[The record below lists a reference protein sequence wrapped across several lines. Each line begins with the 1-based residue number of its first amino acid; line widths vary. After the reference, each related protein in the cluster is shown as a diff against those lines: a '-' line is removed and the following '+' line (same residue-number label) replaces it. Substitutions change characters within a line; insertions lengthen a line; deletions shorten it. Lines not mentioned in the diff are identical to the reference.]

1 MMGVEFSMPPELWWL
16 PLFLVGMVAKSDNFN
31 SGRTASDLRD
41 ETEGKGDSNHLYSWA
56 VKVLDEEL
64 SRILADK
71 KEAWEE
77 WKDVVATTDKK
88 YEETT
93 EYRRIVSKATTLNA
107 TQAAKSERFTLL
119 KYFTSRAES
128 PQLKHFK
135 LVRRLLN
142 WILPQRD
149 SDVTQ
154 IYMTG
159 EQGAG
164 KTNFAILLAE
174 TWLLANPDGKI
185 LTNIESLERA
195 VYIEGMDA
203 LDEWLEDN
211 EGTPFIFLFDEANK
225 HASGVGDSSQV
236 EGQLFPLVTLIR
248 KRGGHYIIIGHVAN
262 DIHRWIRELCDFVHK
277 ESHKIARV
285 YNGVKDG
292 EPEGLMHT
300 FRGIPETSLDY
311 DDGEESD
318 WDWSDDRVRTCIGTT
333 KDGERCGSTIRIPYG
348 EEPEFFCD
356 AHKNQND
363 PHEEVAPPEL
373 RGTPYEEYIP
383 SRKPPGE
390 DSTNT
395 ETTDSD
401 SPEGVDDARGEPV
414 LSEESESDGEDDAD
428 ETAEEVRDSADTE
441 ENPTPNES
449 TADEQDGSTALTVEN
464 IPPDGWGLIFKKTE
478 LTKEYIDS
486 WSQIES
492 ILNDRELQDLKR
504 MMD

>member
-1 MMGVEFSMPPELWWL
+1 MIDIVPTQLWWL
-16 PLFLVGMVAKSDNFN
+16 PLFLIGMVAKSDSFN

-41 ETEGKGDSNHLYSWA
+41 ETEGKDDSNHLYSWA
-56 VKVLDEEL
+56 VKVLDDEL

-71 KEAWEE
+71 KEAWRM
-77 WKDVVATTDKK
+77 WKDEVATTDIT
-88 YEETT
+88 YEQTK

-142 WILPQRD
+142 WILPQRA

-159 EQGAG
+159 EQGSG
-164 KTNFAILLAE
+164 KSNFAILLAE

-185 LTNIESLERA
+185 LSNIESLQRA
-195 VYIEGMDA
+195 VYIDGMDS
-203 LDEWLEDN
+203 LDEWLEEN
-211 EGTPFIFLFDEANK
+211 EGTPFMFLFDEANK

-277 ESHKIARV
+277 ESHKVARV

-292 EPEGLMHT
+292 EPEGLKHT
-300 FRGIPETSLDY
+300 FRGIPEASLDY

-318 WDWSDDRVRTCIGTT
+318 WDWSDDRVRQCIGETQ
-333 KDGERCGSTIRIPYG
+333 DGDRCGAVIRIPYG
-348 EEPEFFCD
+348 DEPEYFCD
-356 AHKNQND
+356 SHKQQSE
-363 PHEEVAPPEL
+363 PHEEVAPPEI
-373 RGTPYEEYIP
+373 RGTPYEDYIP
-383 SRKPPGE
+383 SLTSPGE
-390 DSTNT
+390 DSTPPTDESRNT
-395 ETTDSD
+395 ETPESD
-401 SPEGVDDARGEPV
+401 SSDSSNDARSEP
-414 LSEESESDGEDDAD
+414 EDDVDVD
-428 ETAEEVRDSADTE
+428 ETEKKA
-441 ENPTPNES
+441 
-449 TADEQDGSTALTVEN
+449 VEN
-464 IPPDGWGLIFKKTE
+464 IPSDGWALIYDKTK
-478 LTKEYIDS
+478 LTMEHIDS
-486 WSQIES
+486 WEMVED
-492 ILNDRELQDLKR
+492 ILNDREIKKIEQ
-504 MMD
+504 MIHNS

>member
-1 MMGVEFSMPPELWWL
+1 MGIEFSMPPELWWL
-16 PLFLVGMVAKSDNFN
+16 PLFLVGMVAKSDSFN

-41 ETEGKGDSNHLYSWA
+41 ETEGKDDSNHLYSWA
-56 VKVLDEEL
+56 VKVLDDEL

-71 KEAWEE
+71 KESWEE
-77 WKDVVATTDKK
+77 WKDVVATTDKL
-88 YEETT
+88 YEETK

-128 PQLKHFK
+128 PELKHLK
-135 LVRRLLN
+135 LTRRLLN

-164 KTNFAILLAE
+164 KSNFAILLGQI
-174 TWLLANPDGKI
+174 WLLANPNGK
-185 LTNIESLERA
+185 LLSNIESLSRA
-195 VYIEGMDA
+195 TYIDGMDS
-203 LDEWLEDN
+203 LDEWLEEN
-211 EGTPFIFLFDEANK
+211 EGTPFLFIFDEANK

-277 ESHKIARV
+277 ESHKVARV

-292 EPEGLMHT
+292 EPEGLKHT

-318 WDWSDDRVRTCIGTT
+318 WDWSDDRVRSCIGTN

-348 EEPEFFCD
+348 EEPELFCD
-356 AHKNQND
+356 SHKQQNE

-383 SRKPPGE
+383 SRTPPGE
-390 DSTNT
+390 STNS
-395 ETTDSD
+395 EAAESEVSE
-401 SPEGVDDARGEPV
+401 SPDDAPSEPV
-414 LSEESESDGEDDAD
+414 LSDGSKSDVEGDAD
-428 ETAEEVRDSADTE
+428 ETAEEVRDSADVE
-441 ENPTPNES
+441 ENHTPNES

-464 IPPDGWGLIFKKTE
+464 IPPDGWAKIFDKSGLHKDH
-478 LTKEYIDS
+478 IDS
-486 WSQIES
+486 WEMVEE
-492 ILNDRELQDLKR
+492 ILNDRELDDLKR
-504 MMD
+504 MME

>member
-1 MMGVEFSMPPELWWL
+1 MGVEFSMPPELWWL
-16 PLFLVGMVAKSDNFN
+16 PLFLVGMVAKSDSFN

-41 ETEGKGDSNHLYSWA
+41 ETEGKDDSNHLYSWA
-56 VKVLDEEL
+56 VKVLDDEL

-71 KEAWEE
+71 KESWEE
-77 WKDVVATTDKK
+77 WKDVVATTDKL
-88 YEETT
+88 YEETK

-128 PQLKHFK
+128 PELKHLK
-135 LVRRLLN
+135 LTRRLLN

-164 KTNFAILLAE
+164 KSNFAILLGQI
-174 TWLLANPDGKI
+174 WLLANPNGK
-185 LTNIESLERA
+185 LLSNIESLSRA
-195 VYIEGMDA
+195 TYIDGMDS
-203 LDEWLEDN
+203 LDEWLEEN
-211 EGTPFIFLFDEANK
+211 EGTPFLFIFDEANK

-277 ESHKIARV
+277 ESHKVARV

-292 EPEGLMHT
+292 EPEGLKHT

-318 WDWSDDRVRTCIGTT
+318 WDWSDDRVRQCIGTT
-333 KDGERCGSTIRIPYG
+333 QDGERCGAVIRIPYG
-348 EEPEFFCD
+348 EEPEYFCD
-356 AHKNQND
+356 SHKQQTE

-373 RGTPYEEYIP
+373 RETPYEEFIP
-383 SRKPPGE
+383 SRTSPGE
-390 DSTNT
+390 DRIESEPT
-395 ETTDSD
+395 ESD
-401 SPEGVDDARGEPV
+401 DAEPSEDARGEPV
-414 LSEESESDGEDDAD
+414 LSGDSESDSSK
-428 ETAEEVRDSADTE
+428 EVRDSADAE
-441 ENPTPNES
+441 ENPTPNKS
-449 TADEQDGSTALTVEN
+449 TGDEQNGSTALTVEN
-464 IPPDGWGLIFKKTE
+464 IPPDGWAKIFDKSGLHKDH
-478 LTKEYIDS
+478 IDS
-486 WSQIES
+486 WSQVES

-504 MMD
+504 MME

>member
-1 MMGVEFSMPPELWWL
+1 MMGIEFSLPELWWL
-16 PLFLVGMVAKSDNFN
+16 FLAPMLGMVAKSDSFN
-31 SGRTASDLRD
+31 TGRTASDLRD
-41 ETEGKGDSNHLYSWA
+41 ETEGKDDSNHLYSWA
-56 VKVLDEEL
+56 VKVLDDEL

-71 KEAWEE
+71 KESWEE
-77 WKDVVATTDKK
+77 WKDVVATTDKI
-88 YEETT
+88 YEETK

-128 PQLKHFK
+128 PELKHLK

-174 TWLLANPDGKI
+174 QWLLANPDGKI
-185 LTNIESLERA
+185 LTNIKSLNRG

-211 EGTPFIFLFDEANK
+211 EGTPFLFLFDEANK

-277 ESHKIARV
+277 ESHKLARV

-292 EPEGLMHT
+292 EPEGLKHT
-300 FRGIPETSLDY
+300 FRGIPETSLEY

-318 WDWSDDRVRTCIGTT
+318 WDWSDDRIRQCIGTT
-333 KDGERCGSTIRIPYG
+333 KDGERCGATMRFEYG
-348 EEPEFFCD
+348 EEVEYFCD
-356 AHKNQND
+356 SHKQQD
-363 PHEEVAPPEL
+363 EPHEEVAPPEL
-373 RGTPYEEYIP
+373 RETPYEEYIP
-383 SRKPPGE
+383 SRTSPAESGA
-390 DSTNT
+390 NT
-395 ETTDSD
+395 ET
-401 SPEGVDDARGEPV
+401 P
-414 LSEESESDGEDDAD
+414 ESEHSESSDASQGESETAD
-428 ETAEEVRDSADTE
+428 ESTSQTTQAGDRAEETPDEVRSSDTDE
-441 ENPTPNES
+441 ENPTQN
-449 TADEQDGSTALTVEN
+449 ADAETEYTVEN
-464 IPPDGWGLIFKKTE
+464 IPSDGWAMVYDKTG
-478 LTKEYIDS
+478 LTKKHIDS
-486 WSQIES
+486 WEQVED